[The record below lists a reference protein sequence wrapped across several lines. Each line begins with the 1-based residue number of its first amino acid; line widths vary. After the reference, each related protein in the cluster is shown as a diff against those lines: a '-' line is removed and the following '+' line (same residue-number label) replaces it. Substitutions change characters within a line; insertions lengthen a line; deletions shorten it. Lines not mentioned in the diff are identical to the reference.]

1 MISKKHLKADKNNW
15 PVTDERLQKLKEVL
29 KNRQSGLTVIMEHVD
44 DPHNIAA
51 VLRTCD
57 AVGIYEV
64 FVIDNQQN
72 SSRHLGR
79 RSSASAMK
87 WIKVHHFEKVSDC
100 LQEVRKK
107 YPLVY
112 CTHLSTKAQSVYD
125 MNFMHAMAIAF
136 GNEHAGISDELLS
149 AADGN
154 IIIPQAGMVPS
165 LNISVACAVILY
177 ESYRQR
183 LKGHYA
189 EKHPLSEAEQID
201 LLKSFTSRKVFEKD
215 YHD

>member
-1 MISKKHLKADKNNW
+1 MIPKKNITREENNW
-15 PVTDERLQKLKEVL
+15 PVTDERLRKLKQVL
-29 KNRQSGLTVIMEHVD
+29 KNRQSGITVIMEHID
-44 DPHNIAA
+44 DPHNISA

-64 FVIDNQQN
+64 FVIDRQN
-72 SSRHLGR
+72 HTSKQLGR

-87 WIKVHHFEKVSDC
+87 WIKVHRFEKVSDC
-100 LQEVRKK
+100 LQAVRNK

-112 CTHLSTKAQSVYD
+112 CTHLSTEAQSVYD
-125 MNFMHAMAIAF
+125 INFTQAMAIAF

-183 LKGHYA
+183 LKGNYA
-189 EKHPLSEAEQID
+189 EKHPLPETEQMA
-201 LLKSFTSRKVFEKD
+201 LLKSFTSRKVFDKD
-215 YHD
+215 NH